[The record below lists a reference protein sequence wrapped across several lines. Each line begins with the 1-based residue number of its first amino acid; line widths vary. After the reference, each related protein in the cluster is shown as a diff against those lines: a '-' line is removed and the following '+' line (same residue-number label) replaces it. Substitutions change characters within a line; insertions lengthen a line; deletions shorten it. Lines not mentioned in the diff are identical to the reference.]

1 MKGRT
6 PAADDSIQ
14 SRNAGPVR
22 NLYLAEAKFA
32 NAILPNAAA
41 GAQHRCCCLKVL
53 HQQDFQTYFIIVVS
67 PI

>member
-22 NLYLAEAKFA
+22 NLYLAEAKLA

-41 GAQHRCCCLKVL
+41 GAQHRAAV
-53 HQQDFQTYFIIVVS
+53 
-67 PI
+67 

>member
-22 NLYLAEAKFA
+22 NLYLAEAKSA

-41 GAQHRCCCLKVL
+41 GASAPMLRF
-53 HQQDFQTYFIIVVS
+53 DYFIIVVS

>member
-22 NLYLAEAKFA
+22 NLYLAEAKLA

-41 GAQHRCCCLKVL
+41 GAKIRGCGFAECGSRCFSTDAAV
-53 HQQDFQTYFIIVVS
+53 
-67 PI
+67 

>member
-22 NLYLAEAKFA
+22 NLYLAEAKLA

-41 GAQHRCCCLKVL
+41 GASAPMLRF
-53 HQQDFQTYFIIVVS
+53 DYFIIVVS

>member
-41 GAQHRCCCLKVL
+41 GASAPMLRF
-53 HQQDFQTYFIIVVS
+53 DYFIIVVS